1 MQCHPAPLF
10 RISIRLLLAALPAL
24 ANATPVDVTPDSCAA
39 LLCLTGPWQAQSR
52 CVSAVAQVATARAR
66 GQAVADCALD
76 HDPSAMV
83 TLKWLTERRAL
94 ADRHSDRV
102 TAQSPAH
109 RNQTTTPAV
118 ASTPPTPEPAP
129 AVPIQ
134 PVWEVLATDATLA
147 QTLTRWTRAAGMRL
161 QWDAPRTFLVTG
173 PTVLHGD
180 FETALEA
187 LLASPG
193 IRHSDLPLEAC
204 IYANQPPLVRI
215 TRLGEQ
221 ARLCNAP

>member
-1 MQCHPAPLF
+1 MQCHPAKGV
-10 RISIRLLLAALPAL
+10 RTSIRLMLAALPAL
-24 ANATPVDVTPDSCAA
+24 ANAFPADATPDSCAA
-39 LLCLTGPWQAQSR
+39 LLCLTGPWQSQAR
-52 CVSAVAQVATARAR
+52 CISAVAQVATAGAR
-66 GQAVADCALD
+66 GQSVADCALD
-76 HDPSAMV
+76 DNPLAMV

-94 ADRHSDRV
+94 ADRASDRV
-102 TAQSPAH
+102 TTRGPAQRDPAIA
-109 RNQTTTPAV
+109 PAA
-118 ASTPPTPEPAP
+118 ASAPPAP
-129 AVPIQ
+129 VPPPPAPTQ
-134 PVWEVLATDATLA
+134 PAWEVLASDATLA

-161 QWDAPRTFLVTG
+161 HWDAPRTFLVTG

-204 IYANQPPLVRI
+204 IYANTPPLVRI